1 MIGMDKRPELR
12 WQNTPVGAWTAYVEK
27 HRDYKSYK
35 KSIVKHVFAYI
46 RPAYNTSGLLDSDR
60 GWVVTRNTF
69 DDVKSFDDLDVA
81 RVYVES
87 LFALEYS
94 TE

>member
-1 MIGMDKRPELR
+1 MMVTDKRPELR

-27 HRDYKSYK
+27 RSLYKYRK
-35 KSIVKHVFAYI
+35 ESIVKHVFAYI
-46 RPAYNTSGLLDSDR
+46 RPAYNVSGLLDSDR

-69 DDVKSFDDLDVA
+69 DDVISFDDLEVA

-87 LFALEYS
+87 LFALEYN
-94 TE
+94 

>member
-1 MIGMDKRPELR
+1 MKMVDKRPELK
-12 WQNTPVGAWTAYVEK
+12 WQNTPVGSWTAYVEK
-27 HRDYKSYK
+27 RSRASSLKQMH
-35 KSIVKHVFAYI
+35 VKHVFAFV
-46 RPAYNTSGLLDSDR
+46 RPAYNISGLLDSDK

-69 DDVKSFDDLDVA
+69 DDVQNFDDLATA
-81 RVYVES
+81 RVFVES